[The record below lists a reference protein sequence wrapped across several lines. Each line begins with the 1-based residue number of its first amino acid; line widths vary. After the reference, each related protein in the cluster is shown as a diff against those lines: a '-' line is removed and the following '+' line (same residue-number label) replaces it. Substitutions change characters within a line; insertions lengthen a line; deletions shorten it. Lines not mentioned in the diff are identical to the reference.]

1 MNDGDADGDGVP
13 DWADGFDKFGQQ
25 SADASGV
32 FTPLELTLPAG
43 IDPAVAMVMFGYSA
57 NDPAA
62 VTRGGNA
69 IDGHTYWPADQY
81 RPLRLW
87 TKDGPA
93 GRGMHSV
100 NVGGD
105 YIPRNEPIALSRL
118 MGTGNTVTLYI
129 EAVNATGIKGT

>member
-69 IDGHTYWPADQY
+69 IDGHTYWP
-81 RPLRLW
+81 
-87 TKDGPA
+87 
-93 GRGMHSV
+93 MHSV